1 MPVGRTPPQIVVATG
16 VAIGAAM
23 GGWMALMGLT
33 GLYKRPALLGLFWV
47 VVLLEVGVLALGLR
61 RSARAGLGLL
71 GQLAAGT
78 LMSLLGAA
86 VVFGASLLVTQVLVP
101 TYFEELRAL
110 QGEILRQRGLDAAA
124 IRSAIDEASRSQTP
138 LRSAIA
144 GALGTAVTGTVAPP
158 RCEVGRSDQSPSGS
172 SDRGPRGLRRPAGPA
187 SPPPPRMLTPGGGGW
202 GTPRPSNDL

>member
-1 MPVGRTPPQIVVATG
+1 MPVGRTPSQIVVATG
-16 VAIGAAM
+16 VAIGVAM

-33 GLYKRPALLGLFWV
+33 GLYRRPALLGLFWV

-78 LMSLLGAA
+78 LMSLLGAV
-86 VVFGASLLVTQVLVP
+86 VVFGASLLVTQILVP

-110 QGEILRQRGLDAAA
+110 QGEILRRRGLDAAA
-124 IRSAIDEASRSQTP
+124 IRSAVDEARGSQTP

-144 GALGTAVTGTVAPP
+144 GALGTAVTGTVASAFLAA
-158 RCEVGRSDQSPSGS
+158 V
-172 SDRGPRGLRRPAGPA
+172 LRR
-187 SPPPPRMLTPGGGGW
+187 R
-202 GTPRPSNDL
+202 D